1 MDELIQKLSRD
12 QKKRYN
18 YYASHL
24 GRHCQAQFGL
34 LADPVGV
41 LNRLTDKELA
51 ASGLNVFGN
60 LPAGQVS
67 RQQALR
73 LLDDVGNDGVRV
85 PDIAKTAGLIAIKK
99 EDGTFTVPRY
109 TRVGW
114 QREGCYADMRKHG
127 ANRRVATLVHGAS
140 FHYILDTGEGT
151 VRLTPLLSHA
161 FVKRLS
167 ENQRLL
173 NNLMGV
179 EVKDPGAGVQP
190 KATDTGGTV
199 QEPEV
204 EIDPLKTYRTKY
216 GDSTAADLVAAETA
230 ATLKAIALEL
240 GLEVKARNKL
250 PYAVAIF
257 DCLRGDA

>member
-51 ASGLNVFGN
+51 SCGLAIIGN
-60 LPAGQVS
+60 MPANQVI
-67 RQQALR
+67 RQQSLR
-73 LLDDVGNDGVRV
+73 LIDDVGKDGIRV

-99 EDGTFTVPRY
+99 DDGTFTVPRY

-140 FHYILDTGEGT
+140 FHYILDTGDSGVT
-151 VRLTPLLSHA
+151 LTPLLSHA

-190 KATDTGGTV
+190 KASETGGA
-199 QEPEV
+199 EKKPEV

-216 GDSTAADLVAAETA
+216 GDCTAADLVAAETA
-230 ATLKAIALEL
+230 ASLKAISLEL
-240 GLEVKARNKL
+240 GLDVKARNKMQ
-250 PYAVAIF
+250 YAVAIF
-257 DCLRGDA
+257 DCLVGAD